1 MLPSLVLVLVALA
14 AALGADAQTL
24 DGARIFQRCY
34 ACHSLDPNERD
45 LTGPNLL
52 GLFGRRAGALDDFD
66 YSPAMRAAGRRG
78 LVWSDDTLDRF
89 LEDPEEFV
97 PGARMAGVR
106 LQDPGERRALV
117 QWLKREAP

>member
-1 MLPSLVLVLVALA
+1 MLPGLVLVLAALA
-14 AALGADAQTL
+14 GAPGADPQTP
-24 DGARIFQRCY
+24 DGAWTFQRCY

-45 LTGPNLL
+45 LTGPNLR
-52 GLFGRRAGALDDFD
+52 GLFGRRAGALDEFD
-66 YSPAMRAAGRRG
+66 YSPAMRAAGWRG

-97 PGARMAGVR
+97 PGTRMAGVR

-117 QWLKREAP
+117 QWLKREAQ